1 MRARSLFVLLLVLA
15 TRPPVLAQGAPP
27 AGGAP
32 PAAPAVP
39 ELRNQLEPLEGVRT
53 GGLAA
58 DADAAAVLG
67 ALARDGFR
75 VYVDLRAVPEEIE
88 TARAAASAAGIDY
101 VSIPVGG
108 ESDYDLGAVRA
119 LDAVLADPARGPAVV
134 ACASGNRSGAL
145 LALRAFWLE
154 RTPAEEA
161 LELGRRAG
169 LTRAEP
175 TVRTLLGLPP
185 LPPDDAEPT
194 ADEPRADRQE

>member
-1 MRARSLFVLLLVLA
+1 MRFRSALVVLLAL
-15 TRPPVLAQGAPP
+15 
-27 AGGAP
+27 
-32 PAAPAVP
+32 AAPLPALARQAATADSAQAAAAVAP
-39 ELRNQLEPLEGVRT
+39 GLRNQLDPLEGVRT

-58 DADAAAVLG
+58 DADATAVLA
-67 ALARDGFR
+67 ALAHDGFR
-75 VYVDLRAVPEEIE
+75 VYVDLRAVPEELE
-88 TARAAASAAGIDY
+88 TAKTAAAAAGIDY
-101 VSIPVGG
+101 VSIPIGG
-108 ESDYDLGAVRA
+108 EGDYDLGAARA

-154 RTPAEEA
+154 GMPAAEA

-185 LPPDDAEPT
+185 LPPAAAEP
-194 ADEPRADRQE
+194 ESRPKE